1 MLYRTLHD
9 KTLGPIT
16 ITGTEGYISHVDFGP
31 ASAAAEAI
39 PATKGTCH
47 VLDAAVRQLEAY
59 LAGTLQ
65 AFELPIAIQGTP
77 FQHSVW
83 QALRTIPYGETRTY
97 GQIAAAIGKPK
108 AARAVG
114 LANNKNPF
122 AILVPCHRV
131 IGAKGNLVGYAGGLA
146 IKQHLLDLEA
156 THK

>member
-1 MLYRTLHD
+1 MLYCTLHD
-9 KTLGPIT
+9 KSLGPIT
-16 ITGTEGYISHVDFGP
+16 ITGTEGFINLVDFGP
-31 ASAAAEAI
+31 TSSAAQAK
-39 PATKGTCH
+39 PALQGACH
-47 VLDAAVRQLEAY
+47 VLDEAVRQLQAY

-65 AFELPIAIQGTP
+65 SFELPLAIQGTP

-97 GQIAAAIGKPK
+97 GHIAAAIGNPK

-122 AILVPCHRV
+122 SILVPCHRV

-156 THK
+156 RHK